1 MVDVSRPRN
10 KDLADPS
17 EASDKEINAIKAELR
32 KILSNEANDD
42 MSYGGSI
49 SPMQNTQ
56 PTTTTTT
63 TTPQPRPCIT
73 KILLVLV

>member
-1 MVDVSRPRN
+1 MDDGSDYT
-10 KDLADPS
+10 KKEAADPS

-56 PTTTTTT
+56 PTTTTKT